1 MTQILFPLLSIL
13 PLGLLALVVRHWC
26 SWAFERTARIDTP
39 KPIPHPAGDSTQKR
53 LDQVTRQTQDVMSL
67 AVALV
72 PILGA
77 SYFLAIRDFVTP
89 PASVWGPQ
97 LAVAAIAYTFVFVRM
112 ARLLAERRD
121 LRLKLN
127 GERIVGKELDHLA
140 SDDCQVFH
148 DLPLTAHWQIDHVV
162 IAASGVY
169 AVQTNYRRTG
179 KWRSTQRPHEVI
191 YNGEGLQFPGYYDS
205 DMLDQIRRRADR
217 LSRLLSET
225 LKSEIIVKPVLAL
238 PGWLIRR
245 ETGDR
250 IDVLNEYEVHRL
262 GSDGSAPNLSLDD
275 RARIAFHLDNSC
287 LLAEVV

>member
-26 SWAFERTARIDTP
+26 GWAFDRAARIQALRP
-39 KPIPHPAGDSTQKR
+39 VVHPAGDSTQRR
-53 LDQVTRQTQDVMSL
+53 LDQVARQLQDVMGL
-67 AVALV
+67 ALALV

-77 SYFLAIRDFVTP
+77 SYFLAIRDFITP

-97 LAVAAIAYTFVFVRM
+97 LAVAIVAYAFVLVRL
-112 ARLLAERRD
+112 ARLAAERRQ

-127 GERIVGKELDHLA
+127 GEKIVGKELDHLA
-140 SDDCQVFH
+140 SGGCEVFH
-148 DLPLTAHWQIDHVV
+148 DLPLTTHWRIDHVV
-162 IAASGVY
+162 VATSGVY

-179 KWRSTQRPHEVI
+179 KWRASQRPHEVI
-191 YNGEGLQFPGYYDS
+191 YDGEGLQFPGYYDS
-205 DMLDQIRRRADR
+205 DMLDQIRHRADR
-217 LSRLLSET
+217 LSRSLSEA
-225 LKSEIIVKPVLAL
+225 LKTEINVKPVLAL

-262 GSDGSAPNLSLDD
+262 GSDSPDSHLSSDD
-275 RARIAFHLDNSC
+275 RARIASCLDNKSRF
-287 LLAEVV
+287 AEVG

>member
-26 SWAFERTARIDTP
+26 SWAFESTPRIDTP
-39 KPIPHPAGDSTQKR
+39 KPLPHPAGDSTQKR
-53 LDQVTRQTQDVMSL
+53 LEQVARQLQDVMGL
-67 AVALV
+67 ALALV

-77 SYFLAIRDFVTP
+77 SYFLAIRDFITP

-97 LAVAAIAYTFVFVRM
+97 LAVAAVAYTLVFVRM

-121 LRLKLN
+121 LRLKFN

-148 DLPLTAHWQIDHVV
+148 DLPLTAHWHIDHVV
-162 IAASGVY
+162 VAASGVY

-179 KWRSTQRPHEVI
+179 KLRASQRPHEVI
-191 YNGEGLQFPGYYDS
+191 YDGEGLQFPGYYDS

-217 LSRLLSET
+217 LSRSLSEA
-225 LKSEIIVKPVLAL
+225 LKSEINVKPVLAL

-262 GSDGSAPNLSLDD
+262 GSDSSEPSLLWDD
-275 RARIAFHLDNSC
+275 RARIAFHLNNKRR
-287 LLAEVV
+287 LAEVV